1 MKIGNIVFTS
11 AYEFT
16 CVFSLLKISKR
27 FKSQSQQVKG
37 FIDYYQI
44 LGVTKNATIAEIKCT
59 TTSLTNILA
68 NYFNLARKYHP
79 DINPDPEAKEKFEK
93 IMKAYEV
100 LSDQDSKDEYDGKIK
115 SSYLSRIADIFN
127 DQILS
132 MCLLKF

>member
-1 MKIGNIVFTS
+1 MKIGNIIFTS